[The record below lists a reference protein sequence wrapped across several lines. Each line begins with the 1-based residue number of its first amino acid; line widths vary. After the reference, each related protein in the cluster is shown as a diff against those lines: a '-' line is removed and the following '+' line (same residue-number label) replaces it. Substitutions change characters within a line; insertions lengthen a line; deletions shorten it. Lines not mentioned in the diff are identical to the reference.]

1 MNYDD
6 LITLGIS
13 FGLGLLVGLQREKTN
28 HETAGV
34 RTFTLIAILG
44 TMVGFLS
51 RAFENQFILPVFIL
65 AIAAFLIT
73 ANKIIASRD
82 DNPTAGQTTEMAV
95 LLMFAIGAYLVVGDQ
110 IIGVIVGGTLAI
122 VLYVK
127 DVLHRMI
134 ERLKSKDF
142 EAIMTFVGV
151 SLVILPI
158 LPNETYGPYEV
169 LNPRQ
174 IWLMV
179 TLIVGISILGYF
191 VYKWV
196 GKQAGMI
203 SNGIFGGIISSTATV
218 ISYARTAAQNKG
230 FAKISSFV
238 IYVSVTVSI
247 IRVIIEIAIVTP
259 EKLPKLILPFVVLFV
274 FMSITSLFYFYFI
287 SKEASENE
295 VPEPKNP
302 AQLKSSLVF
311 GILYAV
317 ILLAV
322 AFVEDTFGDEGLY
335 LLSIIGGLAKK
346 DAITLSLAQSIKS
359 GMATELGWRLIMTG
373 VLSNF
378 AFKIVL
384 AYMMGSR
391 KLANLV
397 AVTFSVAI
405 VVGLL
410 LMWLWPENWH
420 F

>member
-1 MNYDD
+1 
-6 LITLGIS
+6 
-13 FGLGLLVGLQREKTN
+13 VGE
-28 HETAGV
+28 
-34 RTFTLIAILG
+34 
-44 TMVGFLS
+44 
-51 RAFENQFILPVFIL
+51 
-65 AIAAFLIT
+65 
-73 ANKIIASRD
+73 
-82 DNPTAGQTTEMAV
+82 
-95 LLMFAIGAYLVVGDQ
+95 Q

-127 DVLHRMI
+127 DFLHRMI
-134 ERLKSKDF
+134 KQLKSKDF

-158 LPNETYGPYEV
+158 LPNETFGPYDV
-169 LNPRQ
+169 LNPRE

-230 FAKISSFV
+230 FSKISSFV
-238 IYVSVTVSI
+238 IYVSVAVSI

-259 EKLPKLILPFVVLFV
+259 EKLPKLIMPFLVLFG
-274 FMSITSLFYFYFI
+274 FMALTSIIFFYFI

-311 GILYAV
+311 GLLYAL

-322 AFVEDTFGDEGLY
+322 AFVEDTFGDSGLY

-384 AYMMGSR
+384 TYMMGSR
-391 KLANLV
+391 KLAKLV
-397 AVTFSVAI
+397 TATFSVAI

>member
-6 LITLGIS
+6 LITIGIS
-13 FGLGLLVGLQREKTN
+13 VGLGLLVGLQREKTN

-34 RTFTLIAILG
+34 RTFTLIAIIG
-44 TMVGFLS
+44 TMAGFLS
-51 RAFENQFILPVFIL
+51 REFENQFILPVFIL

-82 DNPTAGQTTEMAV
+82 ENPSAGQTTEMAV
-95 LLMFAIGAYLVVGDQ
+95 LLMFAIGAYLVVGEQ

-127 DVLHRMI
+127 DFLHRMI
-134 ERLKSKDF
+134 KQLKSKDF

-158 LPNETYGPYEV
+158 LPNETFGPYDV
-169 LNPRQ
+169 LNPRE

-230 FAKISSFV
+230 FSKISSFV
-238 IYVSVTVSI
+238 IYVSVAVSI

-259 EKLPKLILPFVVLFV
+259 EKLPKLIMPFLVLFG
-274 FMSITSLFYFYFI
+274 FMALTSIIFFYFI

-311 GILYAV
+311 GLLYAL

-322 AFVEDTFGDEGLY
+322 AFVEDTFGDSGLY

-384 AYMMGSR
+384 TYMMGSR
-391 KLANLV
+391 KLAKLV
-397 AVTFSVAI
+397 TATFSVAI

>member
-44 TMVGFLS
+44 TMAGFLS

-95 LLMFAIGAYLVVGDQ
+95 LLMFAIGAYLVIGDQ

>member
-6 LITLGIS
+6 LITIGIS
-13 FGLGLLVGLQREKTN
+13 VGLGLLVGLQREKTN

-34 RTFTLIAILG
+34 RTFTLIAIIG
-44 TMVGFLS
+44 TMAGFLS
-51 RAFENQFILPVFIL
+51 REFENQFILPVFIL

-82 DNPTAGQTTEMAV
+82 ENPSAGQTTEMAV
-95 LLMFAIGAYLVVGDQ
+95 LLMFAIGAYLVVGEQ

-127 DVLHRMI
+127 DFLHRMI
-134 ERLKSKDF
+134 KQLKSKDF

-158 LPNETYGPYEV
+158 LPNETFGPYDM
-169 LNPRQ
+169 LNPRE

-230 FAKISSFV
+230 FSKISSFV
-238 IYVSVTVSI
+238 IYVSVAVSI

-259 EKLPKLILPFVVLFV
+259 EKLPKLIMPFLVLFG
-274 FMSITSLFYFYFI
+274 FMALTSIIFFYFI

-311 GILYAV
+311 GLLYAL

-322 AFVEDTFGDEGLY
+322 AFVEDTFGDSGLY

-384 AYMMGSR
+384 TYMMGSR
-391 KLANLV
+391 KLAKLV
-397 AVTFSVAI
+397 TATFSVAI

>member
-44 TMVGFLS
+44 TMAGFLS

-95 LLMFAIGAYLVVGDQ
+95 LLMFAIGAYLVIGDQ

-196 GKQAGMI
+196 GKKAGMI